1 MELTKTE
8 RLILLNQFRILK
20 SLNPNEDNYDYALE
34 VLEKG
39 YEYHYKEIIQDSLLI
54 EEFPFNSSQLVLDI
68 LYMFSS
74 MRLAYNKLSDKSN
87 IVESKIRFPGFCSS
101 SGGFEAKCLSYA
113 RFYVNQQGGLFREL
127 GNIENSDI
135 NRIPYYREMLAEF
148 EKSQN
153 KFDLTKEDII
163 RIISKI

>member
-1 MELTKTE
+1 MELSKIE
-8 RLILLNQFRILK
+8 RLILFIQFRILK
-20 SLNPNEDNYDYALE
+20 SLNPSEDNYGYALE

-39 YEYHYKEIIQDSLLI
+39 YEYHYDEIIQDSLRV
-54 EEFPFNSSQLVLDI
+54 EEFPIESSELVLDI
-68 LYMFSS
+68 LNMFSNL
-74 MRLAYNKLSDKSN
+74 RLAYNKLSDKSN

-135 NRIPYYREMLAEF
+135 NRIPYYKEMLAEF
-148 EKSQN
+148 EKSQD
-153 KFDLTKEDII
+153 KYDLTKEDII